1 MTKLRKMAGAAAA
14 IADRIINEDEFEFR
28 IGLPIQRHVKV
39 ARKDLPFR
47 AVIEFD
53 KVTFGM

>member
-1 MTKLRKMAGAAAA
+1 MRT
-14 IADRIINEDEFEFR
+14 DRIVNADELEFR

-47 AVIEFD
+47 AVIKFD
-53 KVTFGM
+53 KVTFR